1 MTTYKLHDQVG
12 FNPGKQGC
20 FISELYSIHHNNR
33 LNIKNQKNVLIDAKK
48 SYDKPQHH
56 LMNKNTQTRNTRE
69 YSIR

>member
-1 MTTYKLHDQVG
+1 MIKWDLIQESKAALSL
-12 FNPGKQGC
+12 N
-20 FISELYSIHHNNR
+20 FIQYTIITDKHQ
-33 LNIKNQKNVLIDAKK
+33 NIKNQKNVLIDAKK